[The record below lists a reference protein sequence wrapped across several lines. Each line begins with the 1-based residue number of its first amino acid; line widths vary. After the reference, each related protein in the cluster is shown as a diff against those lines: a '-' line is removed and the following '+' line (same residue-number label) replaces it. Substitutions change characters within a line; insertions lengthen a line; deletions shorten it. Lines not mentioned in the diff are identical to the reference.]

1 MVNEGSGRAIFVV
14 GPSSAGKSSLGKA
27 LVELIPDPF
36 MFFETDRCGLRGPS
50 GRPQLETLE
59 REELVT
65 RGAAF
70 AIRGYLQ
77 AGVDL
82 IVEVGLWYP
91 RTRHMAAVA
100 FEPFDAW
107 LVGLQWDLTELE
119 RRERQR
125 DDGIFPGTA
134 RSQATLRDAW
144 SLPYDL
150 VVDAV
155 GMSPAAAAQEI
166 VDWLSTGPTP
176 QAIRRLVSS

>member
-1 MVNEGSGRAIFVV
+1 MNTGPGRAIFLV

-27 LVELIPDPF
+27 LVELLPDPF
-36 MFFETDRCGLRGPS
+36 MFFETDRCGLRGPA
-50 GRPQLETLE
+50 RPELETLE
-59 REELVT
+59 REEVLN

-70 AIRGYLQ
+70 AIRGYLE

-82 IVEVGLWYP
+82 VVEVGLWHP
-91 RTRHMAAVA
+91 RARHMAAAV

-107 LVGLQWDLTELE
+107 FVGLRWDLAELE

-134 RSQATLRDAW
+134 RSHATRRDAW

-155 GMSPAAAAQEI
+155 GKSPAGAAQEI
-166 VDWLSTGPTP
+166 VDWLSTGPRP
-176 QAIRRLVSS
+176 RAIRRIGSS